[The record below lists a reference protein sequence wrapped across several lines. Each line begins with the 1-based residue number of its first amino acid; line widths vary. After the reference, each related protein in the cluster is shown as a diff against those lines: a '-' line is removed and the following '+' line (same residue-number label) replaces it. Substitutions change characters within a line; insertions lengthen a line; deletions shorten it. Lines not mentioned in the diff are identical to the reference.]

1 MKKIAV
7 FDIDGTLFRWQ
18 LYHELVFELKK
29 LGYFTGEALDLD
41 AALTSWQG
49 RQISWS
55 EYETKVVHAIEH
67 NIATIAPDVLET
79 AAKNVVEASGH
90 KIYNYT
96 AKLLRS
102 LQAEGYFTIAISGS
116 QHEIAEQFATRYGFD
131 ECIGSLWERR
141 DGTYTGHLSREVV
154 GRKDQIIRD
163 YVADHPELSLDGMVA
178 VGDSHG
184 DISLLKMAEQAI
196 AFNPSQELLDEA
208 MNRGWR
214 IVVERK
220 NIAYILESHDGSY
233 LLETPVRF

>member
-55 EYETKVVHAIEH
+55 EYETKVVHVIEH

-154 GRKDQIIRD
+154 GRKDQPRLRRR
-163 YVADHPELSLDGMVA
+163 PSR
-178 VGDSHG
+178 
-184 DISLLKMAEQAI
+184 AESRRYGRCRRQSRRYFA
-196 AFNPSQELLDEA
+196 A
-208 MNRGWR
+208 
-214 IVVERK
+214 K
-220 NIAYILESHDGSY
+220 NGRAGHRLQPFTG
-233 LLETPVRF
+233 TT